1 MLWKYTFLWV
11 KIINALIQWYCCLCY
26 WELLQNLDDNLILMF
41 SICSFCEV
49 QLTMLQDLL
58 YSSIAKW
65 NTFQLHKYSI
75 FVLCMLMTAKTY
87 PITADLFSSSHFYHI
102 LELKLLC
109 RTEAYF
115 FITFW
120 VNQQH
125 ICLMSQF
132 YTLAVFTLL
141 PPFLQVTLSLSW
153 WEWLYFSICRLL
165 QLQCAIF
172 HLGIHVSERKL

>member
-1 MLWKYTFLWV
+1 MTIWFLCFQSV
-11 KIINALIQWYCCLCY
+11 HFVRFSLLCY
-26 WELLQNLDDNLILMF
+26 RICYILVSQSETLSSCTSILSFYFICWWLQKHIQLPQT
-41 SICSFCEV
+41 CSP
-49 QLTMLQDLL
+49 L
-58 YSSIAKW
+58 
-65 NTFQLHKYSI
+65 
-75 FVLCMLMTAKTY
+75 
-87 PITADLFSSSHFYHI
+87 HI
-102 LELKLLC
+102 LTNVSQATGVVLTSSYC
-109 RTEAYF
+109 VRTEAYF